1 MLDASGFYF
10 LGREGSCCLKELQ
23 KPRGPRGS
31 AQKIDLTG
39 ETLVCATAPGELSDR
54 GGKADWQSAHVKM
67 LGSGGDCR
75 VEKKHLAQP
84 EDDRI
89 KTV

>member
-67 LGSGGDCR
+67 LGSELVVVTAELRKSIWPNLRMIG
-75 VEKKHLAQP
+75 
-84 EDDRI
+84 
-89 KTV
+89 